1 MSQIEF
7 NQVAKIKVFGIGG
20 GGCNAVSR
28 MVEEGVQGV
37 DFYVVNTDLQ
47 VLQASPVANKIILGN
62 LGAGANPEVGRRA
75 AEENEE
81 AIREA
86 IKGADMVYITAGMGG
101 GTGTGAAP
109 VFARV
114 AKEEGALTVGI
125 VTKPFTFEGRR
136 RTEQALQ
143 GLEELSEYVDS
154 LIVVSN
160 DQLLRVI
167 GNVPLIDAFK
177 EADNVLR
184 QGVQTVTDLIAVPSL
199 INLDFADVRSVMEG
213 QGSALIGI
221 GMAQGDK
228 KAQEAASKAIHSPLL
243 EAQINGA
250 KKAIV
255 NITGGNTVTLQD
267 ANEAAEFIREAAGQN
282 LDVIFGVS
290 INEKIG
296 DAIIVTVIATGF
308 ELVDRKPAAPKATV
322 RSAAEISEVVKTET
336 TPQVEIEEND
346 IPKFLRYR

>member
-1 MSQIEF
+1 MSQIQF

-37 DFYVVNTDLQ
+37 EFFVVNTDLQ
-47 VLQASPVANKIILGN
+47 VLQASPVENKIILGN
-62 LGAGANPEVGRRA
+62 LGAGANPEVGRLA

-81 AIREA
+81 VIREA
-86 IKGADMVYITAGMGG
+86 IKGADMVYITAGLGG

-109 VFARV
+109 VFARI
-114 AKEEGALTVGI
+114 AKEMNALTVGI
-125 VTKPFTFEGRR
+125 VTKPFRFEGKR
-136 RTEQALQ
+136 RTEQAID
-143 GLEELSEYVDS
+143 GLSELSEYVDS

-160 DQLLRVI
+160 DQLLNVI
-167 GNVPLIDAFK
+167 GNIPLIEAFK
-177 EADNVLR
+177 EADSVLR

-199 INLDFADVRSVMEG
+199 INLDFADVKSVMEN
-213 QGSALIGI
+213 QGCALIGI

-243 EAQINGA
+243 EAQISGA
-250 KKAIV
+250 KKAIINV
-255 NITGGNTVTLQD
+255 TGGTTVSLQD
-267 ANEAAEFIREAAGQN
+267 ANEAAEFIREAAGDN

-296 DAIIVTVIATGF
+296 DSIIVTVIATGF
-308 ELVDRKPAAPKATV
+308 DMDTMNIKSKK
-322 RSAAEISEVVKTET
+322 VVTET
-336 TPQVEIEEND
+336 PEIVKVEKNVEVEEDGD
-346 IPKFLRYR
+346 IPRFFRYR

>member
-228 KAQEAASKAIHSPLL
+228 KS
-243 EAQINGA
+243 
-250 KKAIV
+250 
-255 NITGGNTVTLQD
+255 TGSCFKGYPFTTFGNSDQWC
-267 ANEAAEFIREAAGQN
+267 
-282 LDVIFGVS
+282 
-290 INEKIG
+290 
-296 DAIIVTVIATGF
+296 
-308 ELVDRKPAAPKATV
+308 
-322 RSAAEISEVVKTET
+322 
-336 TPQVEIEEND
+336 
-346 IPKFLRYR
+346 

>member
-37 DFYVVNTDLQ
+37 EFYVVNTDLQ

-86 IKGADMVYITAGMGG
+86 IKGSDMVYITAGMGG

-109 VFARV
+109 VFARI

-136 RTEQALQ
+136 RTEQAIA

-243 EAQINGA
+243 GAQINGA

-267 ANEAAEFIREAAGQN
+267 ANEAAEFIRDAAGQN

-308 ELVDRKPAAPKATV
+308 ELVDKKPAAPKATV
-322 RSAAEISEVVKTET
+322 RAASEISEVVKTEA
-336 TPQVEIEEND
+336 PQIEIEDND
-346 IPKFLRYR
+346 IPKFFRYR